1 MKRPRR
7 RRARVLALQALY
19 QLDGGRAPEAVS
31 SFLAEPEDPTGE
43 LARSLTDSV
52 WQVRA
57 DLDEVLEQHLRD
69 WSVERLGLV
78 ERAVLRLALYELLHQ
93 PEVPVAVV
101 INEAVSLAK
110 RFASKEAGAL
120 VNAVLDNAKALR
132 HEPPEAG

>member
-1 MKRPRR
+1 MKRPQR
-7 RRARVLALQALY
+7 RRARILALQALY
-19 QLDGGRAPEAVS
+19 QLDGRRAPQDVS
-31 SFLAEPEDPTGE
+31 SFLGEPEDPTGQ

-57 DLDEVLEQHLRD
+57 DLDEVLQQHLQD
-69 WSVERLGLV
+69 WSVERLGMV
-78 ERAVLRLALYELLHQ
+78 ERAVLRLALYELLHE

-120 VNAVLDNAKALR
+120 INAVLDNAKALR
-132 HEPPEAG
+132 DEPPEAG

>member
-1 MKRPRR
+1 MKRPQR
-7 RRARVLALQALY
+7 RRARILALQALY
-19 QLDGGRAPEAVS
+19 QLDGARAPQDVS
-31 SFLAEPEDPTGE
+31 SFLGGPEDPTGQ

-57 DLDEVLEQHLRD
+57 DLDEVLQQQLQD
-69 WSVERLGLV
+69 WSVERLGMV
-78 ERAVLRLALYELLHQ
+78 ERAVLRLALYELLHE

-132 HEPPEAG
+132 DEPPEAG